1 MAVAGFRCTGLR
13 VCRVLAVF
21 AAVAAVLAV
30 FALARLTARQ
40 DGPAAAT
47 GSAAADTG
55 CDGRDRQGWVAV
67 PVSFSGETYRVQ
79 AYVPRSYDG
88 ARPRPLVLNLHGSN
102 STGAAQMAITGLGA
116 SAERYGFVVAIP
128 EGGLSYPGTTGGRAW
143 NIPGVPLYG
152 GHPAAV
158 GGRDEVGF
166 VGATLDALDRSLC
179 LDDRRVYAT
188 GFSGGARMTS
198 LLACTLSRRIAAVA
212 PVAGLRADGT
222 DGARP
227 APCRPMRPVPV
238 LTFHGLADQA
248 NPYDGGRASRWTY
261 SVTEAARRWAAVDDC
276 PSTAV
281 RTRVSRHV
289 ERTAYTGCAGGAAVI
304 LYTQSDAGHTWPGAA
319 GTEVRGFG
327 RINQEISANELMW
340 AFFSEHTL

>member
-1 MAVAGFRCTGLR
+1 MAGSRCAGLR
-13 VCRVLAVF
+13 VARMLAVF

-40 DGPAAAT
+40 ADPAGAT

-55 CDGRDRQGWVAV
+55 CNGRDRQGWVSV

-79 AYVPRSYDG
+79 AYVPQSYDG
-88 ARPRPLVLNLHGSN
+88 ADPQPLVLNLHGSN
-102 STGAAQMAITGLGA
+102 STGTAQMAITGMGA
-116 SAERYGFVVAIP
+116 SAERYGFVVAVP
-128 EGGLSYPGTTGGRAW
+128 EGGLGYPGSTGGRAW

-198 LLACTLSRRIAAVA
+198 LLGCTLSRRIAAIA

-227 APCRPMRPVPV
+227 APCRPIRPVPV
-238 LTFHGLADQA
+238 LTLHGLADQA
-248 NPYDGGRASRWTY
+248 NPYEGGIASRWTY
-261 SVTEAARRWAAVDDC
+261 PVTDAVRRWAAIDDC
-276 PSTAV
+276 PSTPV

-289 ERTAYTGCAGGAAVI
+289 ERTAYTGCAGGAAVV

-327 RINQEISANELMW
+327 RINQEVSANELMW
-340 AFFSEHTL
+340 AFFSRYRL

>member
-1 MAVAGFRCTGLR
+1 MAGFRGAGVR
-13 VCRVLAVF
+13 AGRMLAVC

-30 FALARLTARQ
+30 FASARLTAREA
-40 DGPAAAT
+40 GPPAT
-47 GSAAADTG
+47 AGAAAADTG
-55 CDGRDRQGWVAV
+55 CDGRDRQGWVTV
-67 PVSFSGETYRVQ
+67 PVSFSGETYRVR
-79 AYVPRSYDG
+79 AYLPRSYDG
-88 ARPRPLVLNLHGSN
+88 VAPRPLVLNLHGSD
-102 STGAAQMAITGLGA
+102 STGTAQMAITGMGA
-116 SAERYGFVVAIP
+116 SAERHGFVVAVP
-128 EGGLSYPGTTGGRAW
+128 EGGLSHPGSSGGRTW

-152 GHPAAV
+152 GHPAAA

-166 VGATLDALDRSLC
+166 VEAALDALDRSLC

-198 LLACTLSRRIAAVA
+198 LLGCALSRRIAAIA

-227 APCRPMRPVPV
+227 APCRPIRPIPV

-248 NPYDGGRASRWTY
+248 NPYEGGIASRWTY
-261 SVTEAARRWAAVDDC
+261 PVTDAVRRWAAIDEC
-276 PSTAV
+276 PSAPV

-289 ERTAYTGCAGGAAVI
+289 ERTAYTGCAGGTAVI

-327 RINQEISANELMW
+327 RINQEVSANELMW
-340 AFFSEHTL
+340 AFFSEYAL

>member
-1 MAVAGFRCTGLR
+1 MAGFRYPGLR
-13 VCRVLAVF
+13 GVGRALAVF

-30 FALARLTARQ
+30 FALSRLTAHAN
-40 DGPAAAT
+40 DPAARAR
-47 GSAAADTG
+47 SAAVDVG
-55 CDGRDRQGWVAV
+55 CDGRDRQGWVSV
-67 PVSFSGETYRVQ
+67 PVSFSGETFRVQ
-79 AYVPRSYDG
+79 AYLPQSYDG
-88 ARPRPLVLNLHGSN
+88 TDPRPLVLNLHGSN
-102 STGAAQMAITGLGA
+102 STGAAQMALTGMGA
-116 SAERYGFVVAIP
+116 SAERHGFVVAIP
-128 EGGLSYPGTTGGRAW
+128 EGGLKYPGSGPGRAW

-152 GHPAAV
+152 GHPAAA

-166 VGATLDALDRSLC
+166 VGAALDALDRSLC

-198 LLACTLSRRIAAVA
+198 LLGCTLSRRIAAIA

-227 APCRPMRPVPV
+227 APCRPIRPVPV

-248 NPYDGGRASRWTY
+248 NPYDGGPASRWTY
-261 SVTEAARRWAAVDDC
+261 TVPEAARRWAGIDGC
-276 PSTAV
+276 PGKPV

-289 ERTAYTGCAGGAAVI
+289 ERTTYGDCAGGTSVV

-319 GTEVRGFG
+319 GVEVRGFG
-327 RINQEISANELMW
+327 RINQEISANDLMW
-340 AFFSEHTL
+340 AFFSKYSL